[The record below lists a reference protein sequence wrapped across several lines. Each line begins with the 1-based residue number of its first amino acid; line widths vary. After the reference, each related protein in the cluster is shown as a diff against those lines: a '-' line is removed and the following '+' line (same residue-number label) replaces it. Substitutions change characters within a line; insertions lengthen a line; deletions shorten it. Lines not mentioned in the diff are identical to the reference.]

1 MAFSIKN
8 PEADCLAR
16 RLARKTGESLTDVVT
31 MALRER
37 LQRVSP
43 RSEKTARARIDRI
56 VRKVAE
62 IPTRDR
68 RPLEEVLYD
77 ERGLPI

>member
-8 PEADCLAR
+8 PEADRLAR
-16 RLARKTGESLTDVVT
+16 RLARKTGESLTDAVT
-31 MALRER
+31 IALRER

-68 RPLEEVLYD
+68 RSLEEVLYD